1 MTASKSK
8 PNHRKAALVAHSE
21 PPAPPRLYSAG
32 DANALVRGWDRRPL
46 NVFTY
51 GAFSSGD
58 LLAAILDRTGPA
70 DVDIA
75 TWTAAGADR
84 DRAKA
89 AMTAGAVRRLRMLVD
104 WSFPARAP
112 EYVATMYRHFGPE
125 AVRVIRNDEW
135 NVVVRTS
142 ANLNKNPRLEWFDL
156 ADEEPLGAAFAAVF
170 DDIWTVVPVGSG
182 LPTIDELA
190 LPSVP
195 NHTYK
200 SPIQATPAGGVA
212 IGAAIQAP
220 RLMG

>member
-1 MTASKSK
+1 M
-8 PNHRKAALVAHSE
+8 
-21 PPAPPRLYSAG
+21 
-32 DANALVRGWDRRPL
+32 

-75 TWTAAGADR
+75 TWTAAGADL

-125 AVRVIRNDEW
+125 AVRVIRTHAKWLVVRNDDW
-135 NVVVRTS
+135 HVVVRTS

-170 DDIWTVVPVGSG
+170 DDIWNVVPVGSG